1 MLVRQ
6 GVVDALVG
14 LTSNVKEVC
23 LMEALLLWVHNLCE
37 LLTHASS
44 PNIQMQKT
52 GAGVI
57 FHAQEGLPASDL
69 ERSKDHETGE

>member
-1 MLVRQ
+1 MLVWQ
-6 GVVDALVG
+6 GVVDALVV
-14 LTSNVKEVC
+14 LTSNVKEVH
-23 LMEALLLWVHNLCE
+23 LMEALLQWVHNLCE

-57 FHAQEGLPASDL
+57 FHAQEDLPASDL
-69 ERSKDHETGE
+69 ERYVDAFGAE